1 MQKKPLYAPQHSLP
15 APDSARRRI
24 YLMRHGAVSYF
35 DEVGQT
41 VANPETVPLTAQG
54 VKQAQAAGAAF
65 AAAGVYFDRVVCSDL
80 PRTHETAQHV
90 LAALAAKGLP
100 TVTPQHIAAL
110 QELRGGR
117 LADIPDA
124 QLRSAFLGAFDG
136 VVTED
141 TQFLGGERI
150 GELLDRV
157 LSEIDALRA
166 DPSWDVCLL
175 VLHGGV
181 NRAVLSYLLTGKRQF
196 LGSIAQ
202 ATACINAID
211 VGADL
216 EDTVLRLVNYS
227 PLDVLHLGTRKTTME
242 HLLDQFLRLK
252 AMMNKQS

>member
-1 MQKKPLYAPQHSLP
+1 MTYAPQHTLP
-15 APDSARRRI
+15 APDSKRRRI

-35 DEVGQT
+35 DEDGQT
-41 VANPETVPLTAQG
+41 IANPETVPLTAQG
-54 VKQAQAAGAAF
+54 VRQAQAAGAVF
-65 AAAGVYFDRVVCSDL
+65 AKEGIYFDRLICSDL
-80 PRTHETAQHV
+80 PRTFETAHHV
-90 LAALAAKGLP
+90 LAALKAANLP
-100 TVTPQHIAAL
+100 TVAPSHIAAL

-124 QLRSAFLGAFDG
+124 NLRTAFLGAFDG
-136 VVTED
+136 VVSED

-157 LSEIDALRA
+157 LPEIDKLRA
-166 DPSWDVCLL
+166 DPQWDVCLL

-181 NRAVLSYLLTGKRQF
+181 NRAVLSYLLTGKRLF

-211 VGADL
+211 VGDDL
-216 EDTVLRLVNYS
+216 EDTVIRVINHS
-227 PLDVLHLGTRKTTME
+227 PLDELHTGTRKTTME

-252 AMMNKQS
+252 AMMAKKGTL